1 MTLERIIGSG
11 NGEWGQSGVELYL
24 ISLDLGCPDRD
35 REQVGSV
42 DAEMELLHVTRMDD
56 EVRAN
61 IRLQVRAIMEPAVE
75 GAGRRSDAGAG
86 CRGACNGKG
95 ERSGDC
101 PESLSLIEQEI
112 PPGPKMFRQE
122 QILVVQMP
130 GPEDEHKG
138 DDGDTYRL
146 QEASALSILYI
157 HPYWSEERLK
167 VDLLLSV
174 GLVTEEVPGSRNIR
188 WMEQTVRIEGE
199 GLPEEARVVAIAW
212 RADHGDREATTEL
225 RTQLAYLSDEG
236 DPMGILEKVTTFS
249 DGILWLGEPRL
260 TLNGSNWA
268 IYGPAWLPLSQ
279 SLGAEAELAFGEV
292 PAEEE
297 GLQSGFGAI
306 EPIPLGRSADLE
318 PDAQAKEEIAATS
331 DTESAIHGVA
341 REGGVTVGNMAIG
354 YGAVANG
361 TVNDGTVHD
370 DVVGE
375 GDTDDVFAA
384 GVVSDG
390 MSLAQDEVDSALQ
403 EATVTLD
410 QSEPFGPLSGIQALW
425 PHDMEEMLGGAPI
438 PELSPIPLQR
448 FGDIGYDP
456 AEHEREFQADPGHRE
471 WTEYPA
477 PPGFDGVSEYPLPEA
492 DSPQDFHDQT
502 AAAQDEGLAIT
513 MERETEGLGQGD
525 STELIGGF
533 ADYLDSTLYTAQ
545 YGEGFLYPDPS
556 LATAMSEGTEEESE
570 PASLW
575 EETPAGSFDEVE
587 AAPDIVAEAQTA
599 SIVAEADLPSIVA
612 EADLPSI
619 VSEADL
625 PSIVAEADLPS
636 IVAEADLP
644 SIVSEAD
651 LPSIVAEADLPSI
664 VADAD
669 LPSIVAEADL
679 VSIVAEADLP
689 SIAAEADLTPVEAE
703 AEMLSVTEEAG
714 TAVTEEM
721 EATDS
726 TAEAEAPL
734 VPAEPVTPVLVEKVD
749 PLFEAEEVETEFLES
764 EVDTSTMGMEIAE
777 YSSPTPLAG
786 DLMDILPELAQDTPA
801 EPPITQPL
809 SIKTS
814 LSGTPR
820 ITSRFRDRLGAGDG
834 APGKKIGPKEEPQPI
849 PAVRRL
855 ARPLP
860 NIPVAVNPAPEM
872 SLRESK
878 PRDIRRIQR
887 PGDDLHKTAA
897 AAKNPMTEKSDA
909 KGNRKDGGWRFVVV
923 GAGDTVSS
931 IARRNR
937 IPEEVVRSVN
947 KLSTDDT
954 LRAGQ
959 TLMLPRHWM

>member
-1 MTLERIIGSG
+1 MTLERINGSG

-61 IRLQVRAIMEPAVE
+61 IRLQVRAIMEPAEE
-75 GAGRRSDAGAG
+75 GAGRGSDAGAG
-86 CRGACNGKG
+86 CRSACNGKG

-174 GLVTEEVPGSRNIR
+174 GLVTEEVPSSRNIR

-260 TLNGSNWA
+260 TLNGSSWA

-279 SLGAEAELAFGEV
+279 SPGAEAELAFGEV

-341 REGGVTVGNMAIG
+341 REGGVAVGNMAIG

-390 MSLAQDEVDSALQ
+390 MSLAHDEVDSALQ

-410 QSEPFGPLSGIQALW
+410 QSEPFGPLSGTQALW
-425 PHDMEEMLGGAPI
+425 PHHMEEMLGGAPI
-438 PELSPIPLQR
+438 PELSPIPLQS

-513 MERETEGLGQGD
+513 MERETEGSDQGD

-556 LATAMSEGTEEESE
+556 LATAMSEGTKEESE

-575 EETPAGSFDEVE
+575 EETPARSFDEVE
-587 AAPDIVAEAQTA
+587 AARDIVAEAQTA
-599 SIVAEADLPSIVA
+599 SIAV
-612 EADLPSI
+612 
-619 VSEADL
+619 
-625 PSIVAEADLPS
+625 
-636 IVAEADLP
+636 
-644 SIVSEAD
+644 
-651 LPSIVAEADLPSI
+651 
-664 VADAD
+664 
-669 LPSIVAEADL
+669 
-679 VSIVAEADLP
+679 
-689 SIAAEADLTPVEAE
+689 EADLTPVEAE
-703 AEMLSVTEEAG
+703 AEMLSITEEAG

-726 TAEAEAPL
+726 TAEAEALL
-734 VPAEPVTPVLVEKVD
+734 VSAGPVTPVLVEKVD
-749 PLFEAEEVETEFLES
+749 PLFEVEEVETEFIKS
-764 EVDTSTMGMEIAE
+764 EVDTST
-777 YSSPTPLAG
+777 SSAPLAG

-814 LSGTPR
+814 LPGTPR

-860 NIPVAVNPAPEM
+860 NIPAAVNPAPEM